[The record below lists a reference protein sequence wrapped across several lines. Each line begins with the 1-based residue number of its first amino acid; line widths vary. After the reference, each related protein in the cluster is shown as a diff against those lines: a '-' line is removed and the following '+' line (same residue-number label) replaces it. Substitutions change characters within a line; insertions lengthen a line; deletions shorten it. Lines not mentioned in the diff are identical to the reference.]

1 MCGIIGYTGEREA
14 VPLLLDGLQRL
25 EYRGYDSAGIAVIDD
40 LQAIE
45 VVKTAGKLSA
55 LRSGLEG
62 AHPAGSTGIAHTRWA
77 THGKPT
83 EENAHPHRDCRG
95 DIVVIHNGI
104 VENYLE
110 LRAELKSRGHEL
122 RSETDTEVLPHL
134 VETYMDE
141 GDDLLTAFRR
151 TLERL
156 QGAHAIVVMTSRDVG
171 AGRPCEIVAARV
183 GNAGGVVVGYG
194 DGEMFV
200 ASDLA
205 AVLPETTR
213 VAFLS
218 DGEIACVTPGGAAYV
233 RIDGTAIEK
242 EPQVVPFDP
251 VSAAK
256 GAHKH
261 FMLKEI
267 MEQPECLTD
276 TFRGRAIFAPPAVE
290 LDDIGLSDH
299 VLRAVDRVMLI
310 GMGTSMHAAMVGRT
324 YFERIA
330 GIPAEVDNSS
340 EFRYRDALIG
350 PQTLVISVAQ
360 SGETVD
366 TLEAMADAK
375 RRGAPQ
381 LTICNTPGAQSTRV
395 ADGFIL
401 TRCGP
406 EVAVA
411 STKTLTASIT
421 VLYLLAC
428 RIGFVRGAIDEARLG
443 ELIGELAHLPG
454 MVGRVLQLD
463 DEIAEIAGKI
473 AEAGNFLFLARG
485 LQYPMAMEGAL
496 KLKEVSY
503 IHAEGYP
510 AGEMKHGPIALIDRT
525 VPVVA
530 IALDDGTREKMLS
543 NIEQVRARDG
553 VVIGIISEGDH
564 ELAAKCDHALMMP
577 RLSGLATGVG
587 PLLYPLLTAIPMQLL
602 SYHIAVKRGCDVD
615 QPRNLAKT
623 VTVE

>member
-1 MCGIIGYTGEREA
+1 MCGIIGYTGERDA
-14 VPLLLDGLQRL
+14 APLLLDGLQRL
-25 EYRGYDSAGIAVIDD
+25 EYRGYDSAGIAV
-40 LQAIE
+40 LNERGEIE
-45 VVKTAGKLSA
+45 IAKTAGKLSV
-55 LRSGLEG
+55 LRGGLEG
-62 AHPAGSTGIAHTRWA
+62 AYPPGSTGIGHTRWA

-83 EENAHPHRDCRG
+83 DENAHPHRDCRG

-110 LRAELKSRGHEL
+110 LRAELRSRGHTL
-122 RSETDTEVLPHL
+122 ASETDSEVIPHL
-134 VETYMDE
+134 IEICMDE
-141 GDDLLTAFRR
+141 GDDLAAAFRR
-151 TLERL
+151 TLSRL
-156 QGAHAIVVMTSRDVG
+156 EGAHAIVVMTSRPG
-171 AGRPCEIVAARV
+171 ANGCSIVAARA
-183 GNAGGVVVGYG
+183 GNAGGVVVGCG

-205 AVLPETTR
+205 ALLPETQR
-213 VAFLS
+213 VAFLD
-218 DGEIACVTPGGAAYV
+218 DGEIACVSPRGAQYV
-233 RIDGTAIEK
+233 RFDGTPVEK
-242 EPQVVPFDP
+242 EPEVVPFDA

-256 GAHKH
+256 GRHKH

-267 MEQPECLTD
+267 MEQPECIMD
-276 TFRGRAIFAPPAVE
+276 TFRGRAVFEPPAVE
-290 LDDIGLSDH
+290 LEDIGLTDH

-324 YFERIA
+324 YFERLA

-340 EFRYRDALIG
+340 EFRYREALIG
-350 PQTLVISVAQ
+350 PQTLVVSVAQ

-375 RRGAPQ
+375 RNLAPQ
-381 LTICNTPGAQSTRV
+381 LTVCNTPGAQSTRV
-395 ADGFIL
+395 ADGFVL

-421 VLYLLAC
+421 ALYLLATH
-428 RIGFVRGAIDEARLG
+428 IGRVRGVLDDERVG
-443 ELIGELAHLPG
+443 ELLAELARVPEL
-454 MVGRVLQLD
+454 MGRVLKLD
-463 DEIAEIAGKI
+463 GQIAEIAAKV
-473 AEAGNFLFLARG
+473 ADHGNFLFLARG
-485 LQYPMAMEGAL
+485 LEYPMAMEGAL

-525 VPVVA
+525 MPVVA

-543 NIEQVRARDG
+543 NIEQVRAREG
-553 VVIGIISEGDH
+553 FVIGIVSEGDG
-564 ELAAKCDHALMMP
+564 ELASKCEHVLEMP
-577 RLSGLATGVG
+577 RLAGDGTGVG
-587 PLLYPLLTAIPMQLL
+587 PLLYPLVTALPMQLL
-602 SYHIAVKRGCDVD
+602 SYHIAVRRGCDVD